1 MHFYMDV
8 VHSLTRH
15 VVRRCVHRRVLLH
28 QCLLVCEQRHTLG
41 FQLQIIH
48 CRLFPLP
55 SPTSHR
61 CSGERTPAARFR
73 NRSVSR
79 REGQSTHRRGLSGE
93 VAPSGIAA
101 GVGAG
106 WSPENPPALRMRPD
120 VGAAVAQQV
129 EIEIDDCAEPHAL
142 ARARRA
148 LESADERMPLR
159 NLFSPV
165 HVVRAGPGLPLVA
178 GRSRRVPQQYGGRV
192 WTQALV
198 RNGVQGCA
206 DGSAGGQTISCPGP
220 DRDTAH
226 ACVRALPR
234 RPRSV
239 VSVGLGTPPIVATD
253 EVLGCAEENSDFR
266 RPVSLSP
273 SNRQPERSD
282 ERCQQTDRERV
293 ALAEAAVGRLDA
305 VSDGEQPS
313 IPVLQA
319 GMVQANAP

>member
-129 EIEIDDCAEPHAL
+129 EIEIDDGAEPHAL

-226 ACVRALPR
+226 ASRTRA
-234 RPRSV
+234 
-239 VSVGLGTPPIVATD
+239 PPPPALCRFGRTRHATH
-253 EVLGCAEENSDFR
+253 
-266 RPVSLSP
+266 
-273 SNRQPERSD
+273 RSD
-282 ERCQQTDRERV
+282 RRSSWVCRREQRLQETCVTLAVQSSTWQEYRKMSTDRSG
-293 ALAEAAVGRLDA
+293 AGRP
-305 VSDGEQPS
+305 G
-313 IPVLQA
+313 
-319 GMVQANAP
+319 